1 MSKFVKICNYE
12 YEMLFMIKN
21 ATKNSI
27 HIKKKT
33 KQEVSRMPNVHVFVS
48 LFILLFSLQN
58 IKWEKTKSTFAF
70 PLYKVNSIHI
80 TGFETW

>member
-12 YEMLFMIKN
+12 YEMLFLIKN

-33 KQEVSRMPNVHVFVS
+33 KQEASRMPNVHV
-48 LFILLFSLQN
+48 
-58 IKWEKTKSTFAF
+58 
-70 PLYKVNSIHI
+70 LYPYSFFFFLYRI
-80 TGFETW
+80 